1 MSDVY
6 PKIAERI
13 RSLRKRAGLT
23 QAQLGERSGGIN
35 AQEISRFESCS
46 RVPSIETLARV
57 ASGLGVTLAELT
69 AIGEDEA
76 NAEAERVRAL
86 LNGESSA
93 TLRLVGDLIELLKR
107 HPNAAPRPRGELGV
121 VDGLAIGDSA
131 NRIDE
136 LDLPES

>member
-1 MSDVY
+1 MSEVY

-13 RSLRKRAGLT
+13 RALRKRAGLT
-23 QAQLGERSGGIN
+23 QAQLGERAGGIN

-57 ASGLGVTLAELT
+57 AAGLGVSLAELT

-76 NAEAERVRAL
+76 SAEAERVRAL
-86 LNGESSA
+86 INGEGSA

-107 HPNAAPRPRGELGV
+107 HPHAALWTAGAPESAAAL
-121 VDGLAIGDSA
+121 GDSGNA
-131 NRIDE
+131 NDE
-136 LDLPES
+136 LDLPEP

>member
-46 RVPSIETLARV
+46 RVPSIETLARLRRTPSV
-57 ASGLGVTLAELT
+57 G
-69 AIGEDEA
+69 
-76 NAEAERVRAL
+76 RRRAL
-86 LNGESSA
+86 GGGGLQ
-93 TLRLVGDLIELLKR
+93 RGDLIELLRR

-121 VDGLAIGDSA
+121 IDGLAIGDSA

>member
-23 QAQLGERSGGIN
+23 QAQLGERAGGIN

-57 ASGLGVTLAELT
+57 ATGLGVTLAELT

-76 NAEAERVRAL
+76 SAEAERVRAL
-86 LNGESSA
+86 INGESSA

-107 HPNAAPRPRGELGV
+107 HPDAAPRAREPV
-121 VDGLAIGDSA
+121 VLAIGGTA
-131 NRIDE
+131 NIVEDLE
-136 LDLPES
+136 LPEP